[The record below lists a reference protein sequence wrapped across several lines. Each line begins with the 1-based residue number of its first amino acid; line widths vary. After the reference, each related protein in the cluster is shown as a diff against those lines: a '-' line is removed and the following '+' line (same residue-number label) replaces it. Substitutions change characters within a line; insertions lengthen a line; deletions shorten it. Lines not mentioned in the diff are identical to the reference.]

1 MAIWQD
7 IYNNEL
13 AIPVTEKINDL
24 GKMQT
29 LFVNASIVAPSSA
42 WTAST
47 SDYYQE
53 ITLPFSLTN
62 QYQKYLV
69 SVVFYN
75 MTYIKFL
82 TESYTVTVTD
92 SPVSKLTIRCKYKPN
107 TNINIVGFLVK
118 PEV

>member
-24 GKMQT
+24 GKTQT
-29 LFVNASIVAPSSA
+29 LFVSASMVAPSSA

-47 SDYYQE
+47 NDYYQE

-62 QYQKYLV
+62 QYQKYIV
-69 SVVFYN
+69 NVVFYN

-82 TESYTVTVTD
+82 TGSYSVTVTG